1 MKNYLIISLLILSVG
16 FSQREYNHNDLI
28 EMDNG
33 LWTVKFNDESI
44 TGKVYGGFGVSRPYK
59 KVYMGEIRY
68 GKQEGRWKYYY
79 HSTGK
84 KEFDF
89 NFKNGKRY
97 GLNTEWYENGQ
108 KRGERTYKD
117 DKKDGLWIEWYEN
130 GQKNVEG
137 TFKDGIKDGLWIGW
151 FENGQKRGE
160 RNYKDGK
167 SDGLWIG
174 WFENGQKENE
184 VTYKYGEI
192 VEVIGMWNKNGS
204 VKW

>member
-1 MKNYLIISLLILSVG
+1 MENKLIISLLFLSVG
-16 FSQREYNHNDLI
+16 FSQREYNHNNLI
-28 EMDNG
+28 EMNNG

-108 KRGERTYKD
+108 KRGERT
-117 DKKDGLWIEWYEN
+117 
-130 GQKNVEG
+130 
-137 TFKDGIKDGLWIGW
+137 FKDGKL
-151 FENGQKRGE
+151 
-160 RNYKDGK
+160 
-167 SDGLWIG
+167 DGLWIG

>member
-1 MKNYLIISLLILSVG
+1 MN
-16 FSQREYNHNDLI
+16 
-28 EMDNG
+28 NG

-97 GLNTEWYENGQ
+97 GLNTDWY
-108 KRGERTYKD
+108 
-117 DKKDGLWIEWYEN
+117 
-130 GQKNVEG
+130 
-137 TFKDGIKDGLWIGW
+137 
-151 FENGQKRGE
+151 
-160 RNYKDGK
+160 
-167 SDGLWIG
+167 
-174 WFENGQKENE
+174 ENGQKENE

-192 VEVIGMWNKNGS
+192 VKVIGMWNKNGS

>member
-1 MKNYLIISLLILSVG
+1 MKNYLIISLLFLSVG

-28 EMDNG
+28 EMNNG

-97 GLNTEWYENGQ
+97 GLNT
-108 KRGERTYKD
+108 D
-117 DKKDGLWIEWYEN
+117 WYEN

-137 TFKDGIKDGLWIGW
+137 TFKDGKLDGLWIGW
-151 FENGQKRGE
+151 FENGQKSFEGT
-160 RNYKDGK
+160 YKDGK
-167 SDGLWIG
+167 SDGLGTEWY
-174 WFENGQKENE
+174 ENGQKMYEGTIKDDKLISKKEWNE
-184 VTYKYGEI
+184 D
-192 VEVIGMWNKNGS
+192 GS
-204 VKW
+204 VKE

>member
-16 FSQREYNHNDLI
+16 FSQQEYNHNDLI

-89 NFKNGKRY
+89 NFKNGKRD

-108 KRGERTYKD
+108 KRGERT
-117 DKKDGLWIEWYEN
+117 
-130 GQKNVEG
+130 
-137 TFKDGIKDGLWIGW
+137 FKDGI
-151 FENGQKRGE
+151 Q
-160 RNYKDGK
+160 
-167 SDGLWIG
+167 DGLWIG

-192 VEVIGMWNKNGS
+192 VEVIGMWNKDGS